1 MKKLANTE
9 IYGTMWWISNN
20 VEDRITAYYGSKKN
34 WEAIG
39 NWDTFKIERPTEEV
53 TLLDHGYDE
62 SKPDS
67 ELDLEDM
74 KKAAAFRGG
83 ECLST
88 EMTKGDL
95 FTPLKWKCAHGHEFE
110 MTQGRPLVP
119 EGASLRQRRQEVPL
133 GI

>member
-1 MKKLANTE
+1 MMTQVAPYYKLAFLAKPFAGYSQEDLLMKKLANTE

-62 SKPDS
+62 SKPES
-67 ELDLEDM
+67 EALTS
-74 KKAAAFRGG
+74 R
-83 ECLST
+83 
-88 EMTKGDL
+88 
-95 FTPLKWKCAHGHEFE
+95 
-110 MTQGRPLVP
+110 
-119 EGASLRQRRQEVPL
+119 
-133 GI
+133 I

>member
-53 TLLDHGYDE
+53 PFLTTVMMRA
-62 SKPDS
+62 SP
-67 ELDLEDM
+67 
-74 KKAAAFRGG
+74 KAKA
-83 ECLST
+83 
-88 EMTKGDL
+88 
-95 FTPLKWKCAHGHEFE
+95 
-110 MTQGRPLVP
+110 
-119 EGASLRQRRQEVPL
+119 
-133 GI
+133 